1 MLKKFMPTRSYNKF
15 GLVLKRGSNS
25 VSKPQVKDL
34 QRDLRQLGY
43 LYRGIDGGFGN
54 GTERA
59 IKALQYDLLNN
70 HGEGNDGNAPV
81 SLVDYNQ
88 RRVVNV
94 DGVVDHSLA
103 QCIADMLDDEKYPK
117 LPFAENPADANRE
130 VISQMDALPSADV
143 PLPFLKAIF
152 KQESNLQHFY
162 VPRGVDEDNYIVVG
176 MDINAGEKHIITS
189 RGYGLGQFT
198 LFHHPPKKSE
208 VKNFMVGIRGNI
220 SKAMEELKNKFDHFV
235 TGPPG
240 GRRAD
245 DRFAD
250 GRSQKKPLACKFEEG
265 GLGYLTDCK
274 NCALEAGKQDIVA
287 DETPYYEGSN
297 HTYRKTQYHPGSYKN
312 VPVRKNFPCDW
323 PYAMRRYNGSGVNS
337 YNYQARVLK
346 HLAKL

>member
-1 MLKKFMPTRSYNKF
+1 MPTRSYKKS
-15 GLVLKRGSNS
+15 GLILKRGSTTA
-25 VSKPQVKDL
+25 SKSQIKDL

-43 LYRGIDGGFGN
+43 LFRWIDGGFGR

-59 IKALQYDLLNN
+59 VKALQHDLLNN
-70 HGEGNDGNAPV
+70 FGSQNDGEAPV
-81 SLVDYNQ
+81 SIIVYNKG
-88 RRVVNV
+88 RVVDV
-94 DGVVDHSLA
+94 TGVVDQKLA
-103 QCIADMLDDEKYPK
+103 QCISDMLDDKKYPK
-117 LPFAENPADANRE
+117 LPFAENPKDANRE
-130 VISQMDALPSADV
+130 VIAQLDALTSTDV

-152 KQESNLQHFY
+152 KQESNLKHFY
-162 VPRGVDEDNYIVVG
+162 VPRGADEDNYIVVG
-176 MDINAGEKHIITS
+176 MDTNAGGKYIITS

-220 SKAMEELKNKFDHFV
+220 SKAITELRDKFEYFV

-250 GRSQKKPLACKFEEG
+250 GRTQKKPLVCQYEENDSR
-265 GLGYLTDCK
+265 YLTDCK
-274 NCALEAGKQDIVA
+274 TCAMKVGKQDIVA
-287 DETPYYEGSN
+287 EETPYYEGSKN
-297 HTYRKTQYHPGSYKN
+297 TFKKTQYHPGSYKG
-312 VPVRKNFPCDW
+312 VPIRKNFPCDW

-346 HLAKL
+346 HLASI

>member
-1 MLKKFMPTRSYNKF
+1 M
-15 GLVLKRGSNS
+15 
-25 VSKPQVKDL
+25 

-43 LYRGIDGGFGN
+43 LYRWIDGGFGR

-59 IKALQYDLLNN
+59 VKALQHDLLNN
-70 HGEGNDGNAPV
+70 FGESSRNEGDAPV
-81 SLVDYNQ
+81 PVVDYNQ
-88 RRVVNV
+88 GRVVDV
-94 DGVVDHSLA
+94 DGVVDQNLA
-103 QCIADMLDDEKYPK
+103 QCIADMLDDEKYPR
-117 LPFAENPADANRE
+117 LPFAKDPEKENQKITTKLDTLKSTKIP
-130 VISQMDALPSADV
+130 I
-143 PLPFLKAIF
+143 PFLKVIF
-152 KQESNLQHFY
+152 KQESNLKHFY
-162 VPRGVDEDNYIVVG
+162 VPRGADEDNYIVVG
-176 MDINAGEKHIITS
+176 MDTNAGEKYIITS

-220 SKAMEELKNKFDHFV
+220 SKAIEELKDKFEHFV

-250 GRSQKKPLACKFEEG
+250 GRTQRKPLPYKFTEG
-265 GLGYLTDCK
+265 EPGYLTDWK
-274 NCALEAGKQDIVA
+274 NCALEAGSQDIVA
-287 DETPYYEGSN
+287 EETPYYKGSKN
-297 HTYRKTQYHPGSYKN
+297 TFKKTQYHPGSYTN
-312 VPVRKNFPCDW
+312 VPIRKNFPCDW